1 MLTPGVGTTRTGLAI
16 TQHQL
21 GFVPPAP
28 VIVVREAGE
37 STTGYAEDAFSLINR
52 FQVRE
57 GRLRGLVFG
66 ASSVYRLGVRGYNY
80 TDAAAGGKRKIFYYP
95 DELTHNVFALYGFK
109 LTRRVRASV
118 QINVSNVLDEQKVI
132 ALPRSTNGTIRY
144 FAYQYSPRK
153 LAVTTSLQF

>member
-1 MLTPGVGTTRTGLAI
+1 M
-16 TQHQL
+16 
-21 GFVPPAP
+21 
-28 VIVVREAGE
+28 
-37 STTGYAEDAFSLINR
+37 
-52 FQVRE
+52 
-57 GRLRGLVFG
+57 RGLVFG

-118 QINVSNVLDEQKVI
+118 QINVSNVFDEQKVV